1 MKDKST
7 ISFNKI
13 FVSGLVVAF
22 ICIFLLTGTT
32 YAWFTMSIDN
42 SENTIQTVKL
52 GLSVKDNINNIEYST
67 LNDNTTKKWLL
78 YIDELNDSDKL
89 VNISSDGIELTFTNT
104 GTIKS
109 VVYFDNYPSDLIFT
123 DNIDYL
129 ILDINE
135 TKSFVLPTYSSD
147 YKVAI
152 NCVSIYTYE
161 QN

>member
-22 ICIFLLTGTT
+22 VCIFLLTGTT

-67 LNDNTTKKWLL
+67 LNDNTTNK
-78 YIDELNDSDKL
+78 
-89 VNISSDGIELTFTNT
+89 
-104 GTIKS
+104 
-109 VVYFDNYPSDLIFT
+109 
-123 DNIDYL
+123 
-129 ILDINE
+129 
-135 TKSFVLPTYSSD
+135 
-147 YKVAI
+147 
-152 NCVSIYTYE
+152 
-161 QN
+161 